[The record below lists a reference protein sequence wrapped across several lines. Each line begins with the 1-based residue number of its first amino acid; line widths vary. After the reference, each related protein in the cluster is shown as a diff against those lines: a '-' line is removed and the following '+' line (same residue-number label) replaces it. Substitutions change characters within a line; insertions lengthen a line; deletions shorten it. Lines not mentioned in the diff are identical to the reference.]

1 MVLGKAYKEDPR
13 LVMFLYF
20 FLVIAFSAAIVFTA
34 IYMNKLA
41 VKIALIVVMG
51 ILIILLSY
59 VPYNLYKVK
68 KTNDN
73 IIIYN
78 ELDETLTINVYKK
91 TYKVNISDIAT
102 ITLHNIGTKMLFAN
116 RIEDGKLTF
125 YLSDG
130 TIIKTPDIANVYD
143 SYDKL
148 NEIVFKDREFTE
160 DVKDQLIDKLDGW
173 GSKKEY
179 PTIVSILVAIFIP
192 FFGAFFVPNQ
202 KKYKELKN
210 GKTTGLMAMALVI
223 STLWVI
229 AIIVVLAIL

>member
-1 MVLGKAYKEDPR
+1 MVLGKAYKENSI
-13 LVMFLYF
+13 LLMFMYF
-20 FLVIAFSAAIVFTA
+20 FLLIILSAGIVFTA
-34 IYMNKLA
+34 IYMDKLP

-91 TYKVNISDIAT
+91 TYKVNISDIAA
-102 ITLHNIGTKMLFAN
+102 ITLHNIGTKILFAN

-130 TIIKTPDIANVYD
+130 TKIKTSEIANVYD
-143 SYDKL
+143 LYDKL
-148 NEIVFKDREFTE
+148 NEIVFKDREYTE

-173 GSKKEY
+173 GSKREY
-179 PTIVSILVAIFIP
+179 PTIVSVLVAIFIP
-192 FFGAFFVPNQ
+192 FFGVFFVSNQ
-202 KKYKELKN
+202 KEFKELKN
-210 GKTTGLMAMALVI
+210 GKATGLMGMALTI
-223 STLWVI
+223 SALWVI
-229 AIIVVLAIL
+229 AIIVVLALL

>member
-1 MVLGKAYKEDPR
+1 MVLGKAYKEDPI

-20 FLVIAFSAAIVFTA
+20 FLEIAFSAAIVFTA

-41 VKIALIVVMG
+41 VKIALIVVLG
-51 ILIILLSY
+51 ILILLLSY
-59 VPYNLYKVK
+59 VPYNLYKVN
-68 KTNDN
+68 KTNEN

-78 ELDETLTINVYKK
+78 ELDETLTINTYKK
-91 TYKVNISDIAT
+91 THIVNISDIAA

-130 TIIKTPDIANVYD
+130 TKIKTSEIANVYD
-143 SYDKL
+143 LYDKL

-173 GSKKEY
+173 GSKREY

-192 FFGAFFVPNQ
+192 FFGAFFVSNQ
-202 KKYKELKN
+202 KEFKELKN
-210 GKTTGLMAMALVI
+210 GKATGLMGMALTI
-223 STLWVI
+223 SALWVI
-229 AIIVVLAIL
+229 AIIIAIAIL

>member
-1 MVLGKAYKEDPR
+1 MVLGKAYKEDPI

-20 FLVIAFSAAIVFTA
+20 FLVIASITGIVFIV
-34 IYMNKLA
+34 IYLDKL
-41 VKIALIVVMG
+41 VLKITLIVVMG
-51 ILIILLSY
+51 ILILLLSY
-59 VPYNLYKVK
+59 VPYNLYKVNK
-68 KTNDN
+68 INEN

-78 ELDETLTINVYKK
+78 ELDETLTINTYKK
-91 TYKVNISDIAT
+91 THIVNISDIAA

-130 TIIKTPDIANVYD
+130 TKIKTSEIANVYD
-143 SYDKL
+143 LYDKL

-173 GSKKEY
+173 GSKREY

-192 FFGAFFVPNQ
+192 FFGAFFVSNQ
-202 KKYKELKN
+202 KKFKELKN
-210 GKTTGLMAMALVI
+210 GKATGLMGMALVI

>member
-20 FLVIAFSAAIVFTA
+20 FLVITFGAIIVFTA
-34 IYMNKLA
+34 IYMDELS

-51 ILIILLSY
+51 ILILLLSY
-59 VPYNLYKVK
+59 VPYNLYKVNK
-68 KTNDN
+68 INKN

-78 ELDETLTINVYKK
+78 ELDETLTINTYKK
-91 TYKVNISDIAT
+91 THIVNLSDIAA

-130 TIIKTPDIANVYD
+130 TKIKTSEIANVYD
-143 SYDKL
+143 LYDKL
-148 NEIVFKDREFTE
+148 NEIVFKDREFTG

-173 GSKKEY
+173 SSKREY

-192 FFGAFFVPNQ
+192 FFGAFFVLNQ

-210 GKTTGLMAMALVI
+210 GKTTGLTAIALVI